1 MIQKMK
7 KQIHKR
13 KKKHHRQ
20 PSTSSSSE
28 SNSESSSLSS
38 SPHVKKKKKRS
49 KQSEKSRLPQQS
61 NLEFKHLQSELVGLE
76 AQQLVYRTEERAG
89 SIARIIHR
97 IDMISQSAGGKRR
110 KQ

>member
-1 MIQKMK
+1 MK
-7 KQIHKR
+7 KQ
-13 KKKHHRQ
+13 KHHRQ

-49 KQSEKSRLPQQS
+49 KSEKSRLPQQS
-61 NLEFKHLQSELVGLE
+61 NLEKHLQSELVGLE
-76 AQQLVYRTEERAG
+76 AQQLVHRTEERAG

>member
-49 KQSEKSRLPQQS
+49 KSEKNRLPQQS

-76 AQQLVYRTEERAG
+76 AQQLVHRTEERAG